1 MTFPS
6 TLIIGDDYQPLLES
20 LGHSAL
26 QNPDLLIIE
35 NDYSIEAVR
44 KIDLFLKKLSYDH
57 QNKVVLIKNAQNL
70 DILHQNTLLKN
81 IEEPGVNN
89 YFILTTSNLS
99 KIIPTIISRCHLI
112 IQKNTNNQHFTSPKF
127 LNDGGPTDI
136 KSALNISTSIEK
148 NNIKETLLNELNYL
162 QKELVKNP
170 DSKISDKIKILL
182 KSLEYINSNLDP
194 RLALDYYL
202 LSM

>member
-81 IEEPGVNN
+81 IEEPGLNN

-112 IQKNTNNQHFTSPKF
+112 IQKNESTTTSPQ
-127 LNDGGPTDI
+127 LPTPSDI
-136 KSALNISTSIEK
+136 KSALQISSTIEK
-148 NNIKETLLNELNYL
+148 NNIKEILLNELNTM
-162 QKELVKNP
+162 QQNLVKNP
-170 DSKISDKIKILL
+170 TPKLSNKIKILL

-194 RLALDYYL
+194 RLALDWYL
-202 LSM
+202 LSI